1 MKKII
6 ALLLALVMVLSLAAC
21 AAKDN
26 TADDKAEESKPA
38 ADETAKE
45 EEAKEEE
52 TKEETPAEDT
62 KTEEP
67 AETTDD
73 AAMSVAFITDV
84 GNIDDHSFNQYS
96 YEGVTKFCEANGL
109 KSDYYKPAEDTDQAR
124 EDAIG
129 QAIKDGYS
137 TIVMAGYLFGPAVAA
152 SAEANPDV
160 NFLALDVTTGD
171 LGTETCPA
179 NVALICYQ
187 EEQAGYLAGYAA
199 VKDGYKQLGFLGGI
213 DVPAV
218 VRYGYGFVQGADAA
232 AKEMDINDVTINYWY
247 SGSFSPN
254 DEIASKMDSWYVGGT
269 EVVFACGGGIYL
281 SCQSAAEANGAK
293 MIGVDVDQS
302 NISECIITSAMKA
315 LSNSVQLAL
324 GELKDNNMVW
334 PEAYAG
340 TCQYLGAKD
349 DCVGLPIE
357 SSRFTTFTAD
367 EYNTLF
373 AALVDGSLVVDN
385 NSDPATHPETT
396 NVTVDWQ

>member
-45 EEAKEEE
+45 EEA
-52 TKEETPAEDT
+52 KEETPAEDT

-254 DEIASKMDSWYVGGT
+254 DGT
-269 EVVFACGGGIYL
+269 EVGFACGGGIYL